1 MSSAYKLRLP
11 DGSEIGP
18 LTLDEVKSW
27 YAGGLVGPNDMVW
40 KPGGA
45 RWVPLKQVLPI
56 DDLPKRA
63 APGSP
68 SAELR
73 AAARAAVRPRT
84 PAPAGRPGTAS
95 AEPAVEVQAWRTVLA
110 GIWLLIVAVGA
121 ALLVF
126 MPQRWLPVLEE
137 TPWREIALGT
147 AALGLSL
154 IRGWELA
161 RKVVR
166 SLLLVAAAALFPI
179 AGILVAQGVR
189 GAGLLVVAAAFVLLV
204 GLVAGLAGGWLPLWR
219 SVLAIL
225 LVLAGGAGVVRFG
238 VVPERAEA
246 MQVRAWTRP
255 ERHFQDAAR
264 GVTLDLPA
272 AWVALTPEQT
282 LVVAPPGTWLVL
294 ADARR
299 GGVAYVASETS
310 PQSLSEDEFLTRVL
324 ARHTLGLRTSQERS
338 DVVWGALRGR
348 QESALS
354 ERDGERRSELTA
366 VAKDGRNYWALTA
379 SLLDDGSK
387 RPARQLQ
394 ALVSGLVLDGR
405 VAAGLASAVRTATD
419 DIPCLTSVAAETVM
433 AGAPTPV
440 LDTPKTFRRALE
452 LAARGLGRLTP
463 AEAQEFED
471 LNAAACA
478 LLPKAER
485 ERLLAYLGR
494 IRAAQPASVEDDRG
508 MALLMKRAT
517 LSLSPPA
524 RLARLQALYEKAIRA
539 AVAAPDK
546 P

>member
-18 LTLDEVKSW
+18 LSLDEVKSW

-56 DDLPKRA
+56 DDVRA
-63 APGSP
+63 RATSGSP

-73 AAARAAVRPRT
+73 AAARAAIRPRT
-84 PAPAGRPGTAS
+84 PAPAGRRGAAS
-95 AEPAVEVQAWRTVLA
+95 EVEAVEVQAWRTVLG
-110 GIWLLIVAVGA
+110 GIWLLIVALGA
-121 ALLVF
+121 TVLVF
-126 MPQRWLPVLEE
+126 MPAHWLPVLEE

-147 AALGLSL
+147 AALGLAL

-166 SLLLVAAAALFPI
+166 VVLLLAAAALFPI

-189 GAGLLVVAAAFVLLV
+189 GAGLLVVASAFILLG

-219 SVLAIL
+219 SILAIV
-225 LVLAGGAGVVRFG
+225 LVLAGGVGVVRYG
-238 VVPERAEA
+238 VVAERAEA
-246 MQVRAWTRP
+246 AQVRAWTRP

-264 GVTLDLPA
+264 GVSLDLPS

-282 LVVAPPGTWLVL
+282 LVAPPPGTWLVL

-299 GGVAYVASETS
+299 GGVAYVAFETS
-310 PQSLSEDEFLTRVL
+310 PQRLTEDEFLTRVL
-324 ARHTLGLRTSQERS
+324 ARRTLGARTSPERS
-338 DVVWGALRGR
+338 DVILGALRGR
-348 QESALS
+348 QESTLW

-379 SLLDDGSK
+379 SLPDDGSK
-387 RPARQLQ
+387 RPAHQLQ
-394 ALVSGLVLDGR
+394 ALASGLAFDGR
-405 VAAGLASAVRTATD
+405 LATGLAAAVRTATD

-440 LDTPKTFRRALE
+440 LDAPKTFRRALE
-452 LAARGLGRLTP
+452 LAARGLGRLTA
-463 AEAQEFED
+463 AESQEFED

-494 IRAAQPASVEDDRG
+494 TRAAEPASVEDDRG